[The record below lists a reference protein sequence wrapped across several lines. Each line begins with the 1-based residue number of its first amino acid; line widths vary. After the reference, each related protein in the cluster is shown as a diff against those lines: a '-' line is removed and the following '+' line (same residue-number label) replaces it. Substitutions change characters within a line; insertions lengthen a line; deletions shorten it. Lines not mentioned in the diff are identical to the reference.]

1 MGKNTTTKR
10 KIIQPS
16 SSTIGAEG
24 ESSQQ
29 VATSAVESENSQTVT
44 VSVLSPDFIEC
55 KNLKL
60 RPSTAGKFSQ
70 ETKSN
75 AENDNCHRSIAD
87 TDQCEFTEENI
98 SLDIQNGISQVHV
111 NPAFTHL

>member
-1 MGKNTTTKR
+1 MRKNTNTKR
-10 KIIQPS
+10 RIIQPS

-29 VATSAVESENSQTVT
+29 VATSAVESENSQTLN
-44 VSVLSPDFIEC
+44 VSVLSPHFIEC

-60 RPSTAGKFSQ
+60 RPSAGKFSQ

-75 AENDNCHRSIAD
+75 AENDNSHRS